1 MQDLNIVLTY
11 TTVAT
16 LEDAQTLA
24 KRLIESKLAVCVN
37 IMAPHTA
44 LYYEGPTF
52 VKAQE
57 VGLLIKIP
65 EERYTFAYEA
75 LKGWHPYQLPAILSW
90 PAETNSAYS
99 IWAHQ
104 QTSIRY

>member
-11 TTVAT
+11 TTVSNMDDAKMLAT
-16 LEDAQTLA
+16 
-24 KRLIESKLAVCVN
+24 RLIESKLAVCVN
-37 IMAPHTA
+37 IMTPHTT

-52 VKAQE
+52 IQSEE
-57 VGLLIKIP
+57 VALLIKIP
-65 EERYTFAYEA
+65 EERYSFAYEA
-75 LKGWHPYQLPAILSW
+75 IKGWHPYKLPAILSW

-104 QTSIRY
+104 QTSARF